1 MQLFFRPLQGDAG
14 IDVVAVILAGFV
26 AWPCLADRRMSGSE
40 IAAEEGLAHFNVT
53 IVFGPLFVDRVKDVD
68 IDLLIGTKLTFLADK
83 GCNRRRQ
90 IAHLD
95 DRLVGG
101 GDMGEAVVIGAEPL
115 QALGLVIAVT
125 AVIAIL

>member
-1 MQLFFRPLQGDAG
+1 
-14 IDVVAVILAGFV
+14 
-26 AWPCLADRRMSGSE
+26 MSGSE

-101 GDMGEAVVIGAEPL
+101 GDMGEAVVIVAEPL
-115 QALGLVIAVT
+115 QAFEREIQNAGQFKLQGWLQVEVLSAEP
-125 AVIAIL
+125 LSRRQQ